1 MDNKKPL
8 MNNIT
13 ATYKRCKEE
22 NIGLSLN
29 HLRYICKKGII
40 PTCRIGNKHLVNW
53 DVLMEYLKT
62 GDKREESAE
71 ETPVISVKRS
81 DRAYK
86 RPIRA
91 LG

>member
-1 MDNKKPL
+1 MDNKEPL

-13 ATYKRCKEE
+13 ATYKRCQKE

-29 HLRYICKKGII
+29 HLRYICKAGVI
-40 PTCRIGNKHLVNW
+40 PTCRIGNKHLINW

-62 GDKREESAE
+62 GDKREEKPE
-71 ETPVISVKRS
+71 ELPIIPIRREEGK
-81 DRAYK
+81 YK